1 MDESQN
7 EDDESALCGDLIV
20 RDMACGYYRGE
31 PILENCNLTIKHGSI
46 VGIVGKS
53 GCGKT
58 TLAKAIAGLLPLEE
72 GEILLGDM
80 GYRDISSAALRKK
93 IMYVPQSPFF
103 FADTIHEN
111 LTIGLEHIKNNEIEE
126 ACYNSDADGFI
137 RETPFGYKTVLGEN
151 ASNISMGQKQRLAIA
166 RALLHSPD
174 IVIFDESTS
183 NIDVETERVV
193 LKRILDARRGMTT
206 IFITHNNDLTDYF
219 DTLFFMENG
228 VIVEKPQGVD

>member
-1 MDESQN
+1 M
-7 EDDESALCGDLIV
+7 
-20 RDMACGYYRGE
+20 
-31 PILENCNLTIKHGSI
+31 
-46 VGIVGKS
+46 
-53 GCGKT
+53 
-58 TLAKAIAGLLPLEE
+58 
-72 GEILLGDM
+72 
-80 GYRDISSAALRKK
+80 
-93 IMYVPQSPFF
+93 
-103 FADTIHEN
+103 
-111 LTIGLEHIKNNEIEE
+111 TIGLEHIKNNEIEE

-219 DTLFFMENG
+219 DTLFLWRMEL
-228 VIVEKPQGVD
+228 